1 MSKYFDWPSSLKRL
15 IRFDAARAEDVNDAL
30 DELTAGLDTLD
41 VDVDRAIK
49 LPSGASDQTLSLS
62 SGQRAN
68 LLLAFDAS
76 GDITAVAGGGR
87 SRGDWATATDYVI
100 SDYFRDPVSK
110 NIYSVLEAH
119 TSGVLANDI
128 AAGKVQLVIDVAD
141 VELAKTAAEAAA
153 LAAAGQ
159 VTLAAGQ
166 VTLAAGQVSLAT
178 TQAGV
183 ATTQAGIA
191 TGAAGTA
198 TTQAGVATTQAINA
212 AGIYENF
219 DKRYLGAKA
228 SDPALDNQGAALTA
242 GALYFNTSVNEM
254 RSWNGSA
261 WEAAYLPASG
271 YVTEAPSDGNR
282 YARKNTGWEMT
293 GVVQRSARTSNTE
306 LSAADGGKRI
316 DITSGT
322 FTQTFAAA
330 TTLGDGWWCYLGNSG
345 TGDIT
350 LTPSGAETIDG
361 LSSYVMYPGEV
372 RLVQCDGTT
381 LRTVVVQSFNKTF
394 TASGNFIKPPS
405 YSMFG
410 VAPIGGGSGGQCGG
424 RVSSASTAAGGNGGA
439 AGGRGEVIVPA
450 SAISATA
457 AVVVGAGGAGAAGR
471 SVNGSP
477 VDGSAG
483 GSSSLAGVITATGAA
498 TSASPGYCYM
508 ATVANTGGAGGAGAS
523 ANVSGAAGGNAVAT
537 LGGSVVTGGGGGG
550 SCFNGT
556 SSVDGGAG
564 GAYGI
569 AGEALRAGG
578 AAGVGASAPGGP
590 GANNLFLGGTGSGG
604 GAGGGASGTAGGA
617 GGAGGTGA
625 GGGGGGGCNGATSGA
640 GGAGGAGAVTIWG
653 VI

>member
-1 MSKYFDWPSSLKRL
+1 MSKYFNWPASLKRL
-15 IRFDAARAEDVNDAL
+15 VRFDAARAEDVNGAL

-41 VDVDRAIK
+41 TDVDRAIK

-87 SRGDWATATDYVI
+87 YRGDWLTATAYVV
-100 SDYFRDPVSK
+100 SDYFRDPASK
-110 NIYSVLEAH
+110 NIYSTLASH
-119 TSGVLANDI
+119 TSGVLATDI

-141 VELAKTAAEAAA
+141 VELAKAAAEAAA

-191 TGAAGTA
+191 TTAAGTA
-198 TTQAGVATTQAINA
+198 TTQAGIATTQAGL
-212 AGIYENF
+212 AGASYTNF

-361 LSSYVMYPGEV
+361 LASFVMYPGEV
-372 RLVQCDGTT
+372 RLVQCDGVA
-381 LRTVVVQSFNKTF
+381 LRSIVLNPFYKRF
-394 TASGNFIKPPS
+394 TASGSFVKAPG
-405 YSMFG
+405 YQLFEG
-410 VAPIGGGSGGQCGG
+410 VVIGGGGGGGKDAATSGGQAYG
-424 RVSSASTAAGGNGGA
+424 
-439 AGGRGEVIVPA
+439 
-450 SAISATA
+450 
-457 AVVVGAGGAGAAGR
+457 GAGG
-471 SVNGSP
+471 
-477 VDGSAG
+477 SAHPFRLPP
-483 GSSSLAGVITATGAA
+483 SAFAA
-498 TSASPGYCYM
+498 TSAF
-508 ATVANTGGAGGAGAS
+508 TIGAGG
-523 ANVSGAAGGNAVAT
+523 SGATAVYTPAGDGGNST
-537 LGGSVVTGGGGGG
+537 LTLIGLTFTGGGGGG
-550 SCFNGT
+550 GNSGYSGASSTGPAIDAVTNIYRGGGNPSGGAT
-556 SSVDGGAG
+556 SSSHFGGGRGGMSGGAPGCSYGSGGNGGTYGSAGNGGAG
-564 GAYGI
+564 VQPGG
-569 AGEALRAGG
+569 GGG
-578 AAGVGASAPGGP
+578 AGANAYNGGP
-590 GANNLFLGGTGSGG
+590 GA
-604 GAGGGASGTAGGA
+604 AGGLD
-617 GGAGGTGA
+617 
-625 GGGGGGGCNGATSGA
+625 
-640 GGAGGAGAVTIWG
+640 IWG
-653 VI
+653 IL